1 MAQAGCPARKKRGC
15 CVRKKLNSRFW
26 VVVAVLA
33 AAALLLPQAGTG
45 PALATDEFVPGEVLV
60 KFRPGTPGAEV
71 AAAHRQ
77 AGGQPREVIPGIDVQ
92 VVRVPPGR
100 ERAAVEAYR
109 RNPNVAFAEVNG
121 FYSATQT
128 SWSPNDPYYGQQ
140 WQYPKIQAP
149 DAWAVVTGTSQVAI
163 AILDTGIDQSHE
175 DLKAKIAK
183 NVNFTTSGSFDDKYG
198 HGTHV
203 AGSAAAVSNNGLG
216 VAGTCPNCALYNV
229 KVLGDNG
236 SGAWS
241 WIANGIVWAA
251 DNGAKVINMSLGGS
265 TGSSTVEDAV
275 NYAWNKGAVLV
286 AAAGNSGSSS
296 PSYPA
301 YYSNVIAVAATDQ
314 NDNKASFSNYGP
326 WVDIAAPGVSILS
339 TAPDHRNRIW
349 GFGVKY
355 GTLSG
360 TSMASPHVAGVAG
373 LVWSMGT
380 SCGTDNSCVRSR
392 IENGADK
399 IPGTGTYWSS
409 GRLNA
414 YNAVMGL
421 TGPYP

>member
-1 MAQAGCPARKKRGC
+1 M
-15 CVRKKLNSRFW
+15 RKKLNSRFW
-26 VVVAVLA
+26 AVIA
-33 AAALLLPQAGTG
+33 IIVAAALLLPQAGTG
-45 PALATDEFVPGEVLV
+45 PALATDEFVPREVLV
-60 KFRPGTPGAEV
+60 KFRPGTPAAEA

-92 VVRVPPGR
+92 VVRVPAGR
-100 ERAAVEAYR
+100 EQAAVEAYR
-109 RNPNVAFAEVNG
+109 RNPNVVFAEVNG
-121 FYSATQT
+121 FYAAIWT
-128 SWSPNDPYYGQQ
+128 PNDPYYGQQ

-175 DLKAKIAK
+175 DLRSKVAQ

-203 AGSAAAVSNNGLG
+203 AGSAAAATNNGLG

-275 NYAWNKGAVLV
+275 NYAWNKGVVLV
-286 AAAGNSGSSS
+286 AAAGNSGSS
-296 PSYPA
+296 
-301 YYSNVIAVAATDQ
+301 
-314 NDNKASFSNYGP
+314 
-326 WVDIAAPGVSILS
+326 
-339 TAPDHRNRIW
+339 
-349 GFGVKY
+349 
-355 GTLSG
+355 
-360 TSMASPHVAGVAG
+360 
-373 LVWSMGT
+373 
-380 SCGTDNSCVRSR
+380 
-392 IENGADK
+392 
-399 IPGTGTYWSS
+399 
-409 GRLNA
+409 
-414 YNAVMGL
+414 
-421 TGPYP
+421 

>member
-1 MAQAGCPARKKRGC
+1 
-15 CVRKKLNSRFW
+15 VRKKLNSRFW
-26 VVVAVLA
+26 AVVAVIA

-60 KFRPGTPGAEV
+60 KFRPGTPAAEA

-92 VVRVPPGR
+92 VVRVPAGR
-100 ERAAVEAYR
+100 EQAAVEAYR
-109 RNPNVAFAEVNG
+109 RNPNVVFAEVNG
-121 FYSATQT
+121 FYAAIWT
-128 SWSPNDPYYGQQ
+128 PNDPYYGQQ

-175 DLKAKIAK
+175 DLRSKVAQ
-183 NVNFTTSGSFDDKYG
+183 NVNFTTSGSFDDRYG

-203 AGSAAAVSNNGLG
+203 AGSAAASTNNGKG
-216 VAGTCPNCALYNV
+216 VAGTCPNCGLYNV
-229 KVLGDNG
+229 KVLDDNG

-251 DNGAKVINMSLGGS
+251 DNGAKVINLSLGGS
-265 TGSSTVEDAV
+265 TGSKTVENAV
-275 NYAWNKGAVLV
+275 NYAWGKGVVLV
-286 AAAGNSGSSS
+286 AAAGNSNTDS
-296 PSYPA
+296 PLYPA
-301 YYSNVIAVAATDQ
+301 AYENVIAVAATDQ
-314 NDNKASFSNYGP
+314 NDNKASFSNYGT

-355 GTLSG
+355 GIGSG
-360 TSMASPHVAGVAG
+360 TSMATPHVAGTAG
-373 LVWSMGT
+373 LVWSTGA
-380 SCGTDNSCVRSR
+380 CGTDDNLCVRGR
-392 IENGADK
+392 IENGADRVSSLS
-399 IPGTGTYWSS
+399 TYWPN
-409 GRLNA
+409 GRRLNA

-421 TGPYP
+421 TGSSP

>member
-1 MAQAGCPARKKRGC
+1 
-15 CVRKKLNSRFW
+15 
-26 VVVAVLA
+26 
-33 AAALLLPQAGTG
+33 
-45 PALATDEFVPGEVLV
+45 
-60 KFRPGTPGAEV
+60 
-71 AAAHRQ
+71 
-77 AGGQPREVIPGIDVQ
+77 VQ
-92 VVRVPPGR
+92 VVRVPAGR

-109 RNPNVAFAEVNG
+109 RNPNVVFAEVNG
-121 FYSATQT
+121 FYAAIWT
-128 SWSPNDPYYGQQ
+128 PNDPYYGQQ

-175 DLKAKIAK
+175 DLRSKVAQ

-203 AGSAAAVSNNGLG
+203 AGSAAAATNNGLG

-241 WIANGIVWAA
+241 WIASGIVWAA
-251 DNGAKVINMSLGGS
+251 DEGAKVINMSLGGS
-265 TGSSTVEDAV
+265 TGSSTVEEAV
-275 NYAWNKGAVLV
+275 NYAWNKGVVLV

-314 NDNKASFSNYGP
+314 TDNKASFSNYGD

-355 GTLSG
+355 ATGSG
-360 TSMASPHVAGVAG
+360 TSMATPHVAGTAG
-373 LVWSMGT
+373 LVWSTGA
-380 SCGTDNSCVRSR
+380 CGTDDNLCVRGR
-392 IENGADK
+392 IENGADRVSSLS
-399 IPGTGTYWSS
+399 TYWPN
-409 GRLNA
+409 GRRLNA
-414 YNAVMGL
+414 YNAVRGL
-421 TGPYP
+421 TGSSP